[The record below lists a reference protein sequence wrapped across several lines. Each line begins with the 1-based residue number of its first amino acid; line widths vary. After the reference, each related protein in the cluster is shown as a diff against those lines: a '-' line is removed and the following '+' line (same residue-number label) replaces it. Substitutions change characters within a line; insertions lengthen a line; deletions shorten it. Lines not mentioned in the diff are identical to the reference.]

1 MLKNY
6 LTAAWRNFSKR
17 QFYSLINMAGLA
29 VGLACGAL
37 IYLYVRYEVSYDR
50 FHQKAKRIYRVNEF
64 FATGGVVS
72 ERSASIPF
80 PMADALRLDYDNL
93 VEEVVR
99 LYNFQSPILT
109 VAHEPTDRVFNERNF
124 FFADSTYS
132 RVFDLIMLAGNSST
146 ALNNSHA
153 VMLSASTARRYF
165 GEEAPLGKLL
175 LFQNRE
181 SLIVTGVY
189 QDAPYNAHMHP
200 DFIASFSTLKSF
212 YEGDYPQSWHW
223 NPCWT
228 YVLVNDN
235 VQPKVLEAHLPAF
248 VKKHLP
254 ESFRDEVSLRLQAL
268 TDIHLK
274 SDLEF
279 EIEANGNADD
289 IYILAGIA
297 LFVLLIAC
305 INFMNLST
313 AQSVR
318 RAKEVSLRKTIGAS
332 RAQLIGQFMIES
344 AMIGILSV
352 AMAVALIVFALPYF
366 NHFTGKKLTFN
377 ILDPLL
383 LGGLFITGAM
393 VAWLSSIHPA
403 WILSS
408 FQPAK
413 AMKAGKTLGKGIS
426 LREVLVTF
434 QFVISIV
441 LIIVTGV
448 AVKQVNFLR
457 GGSLGFAKDNV
468 VMIPVIRT
476 PIAQHYQTMVEE
488 ALRQSSIASVTAVE
502 EIVGAKH
509 QGGSYRF
516 EGMEKSQLFPRLKV
530 RHDFTKT
537 FQIPLLAGRDYIL
550 DNRADDT
557 VSVVVNETLVKRFKW
572 TPEEAIGRF
581 CQVGRFRAQ
590 IIGVVQDFNF
600 TSKQQPIAPLV
611 LQLNNTPTAFDLSLK
626 YLAVRIKPGTQQQS
640 LAALEALWQ
649 KFLPGRPFE
658 YFFLDHTLNNSY
670 ASEANLIKVS
680 TAFSLLAVAVACLGL
695 FGLAS
700 FHTDQRKREVSIR
713 KVLGSSTGQVVALM
727 LSYYLKLLGAAVLVA
742 LPFAWFTMTRWL
754 SGYAYR
760 INLPCG
766 IFLLASLLVTAV
778 AVVTVGYKS
787 YAVARINPVQ
797 SLRSE

>member
-366 NHFTGKKLTFN
+366 NQFTGKKLTFN

-488 ALRQSSIASVTAVE
+488 ALRQSSIESVTAVE

-611 LQLNNTPTAFDLSLK
+611 LQLNNAPTAFDLSLK

-778 AVVTVGYKS
+778 AVVAVGYKS
-787 YAVARINPVQ
+787 YAVSRINPVQ

>member
-17 QFYSLINMAGLA
+17 QFYSLINMVGLA

-37 IYLYVRYEVSYDR
+37 IYLYVRFEVSYDR
-50 FHQKAKRIYRVNEF
+50 FHYKADRIYRVNEF
-64 FATGGVVS
+64 FETEGVVA

-80 PMADALRLDYDNL
+80 PMADALKLDYDNL
-93 VEEVVR
+93 VEQVVR
-99 LYNFQSPILT
+99 LYNFQSPMLA

-132 RVFDLIMLAGNSST
+132 RVFDLVMLVGNRST

-165 GEEAPLGKLL
+165 GEEPPLGKLL
-175 LFQNRE
+175 LLQNQE
-181 SLIVTGVY
+181 TLIVTGIY
-189 QDAPYNAHMHP
+189 QDAPSNAHVHP

-212 YEGDYPQSWHW
+212 YGGDYPGSWHW

-228 YVLVNDN
+228 YVLLKEN
-235 VQPKVLEAHLPAF
+235 VQSKDLEVHLPAF
-248 VKKHLP
+248 VKNHLP

-279 EIEANGNADD
+279 EIEANGHAED
-289 IYILAGIA
+289 IYILTGIA
-297 LFVLLIAC
+297 LFVLVIAC

-332 RAQLIGQFMIES
+332 RTQLIGQFMIES
-344 AMIGILSV
+344 AMIGVL
-352 AMAVALIVFALPYF
+352 AVAVSVGLIVFTLPYF
-366 NHFTGKKLTFN
+366 NQFTGKNLSFD

-383 LGGLFITGAM
+383 LGGLFTAGVL
-393 VAWLSSIHPA
+393 VAWLSSVYPA
-403 WILSS
+403 LILSS

-413 AMKAGKTLGKGIS
+413 AMKAGKTMGKGVS

-448 AVKQVNFLR
+448 AVKQINFLN

-476 PIAQHYQTMVEE
+476 PIAQHYQTIVEE
-488 ALRQSSIASVTAVE
+488 ALQQLSIESVTAVE
-502 EIVGAKH
+502 EIVGTKH
-509 QGGSYRF
+509 QGGSYMF

-530 RHDFTKT
+530 RHDFTRT
-537 FQIPLLAGRDYIL
+537 FQIHLLAGRDYIL

-557 VSVVVNETLVKRFKW
+557 ASVVVNETLVKELKW
-572 TPEEAIGRF
+572 TPEGAIGRF
-581 CQVGRFRAQ
+581 CQIGRFRAQ

-611 LQLNNTPTAFDLSLK
+611 LQLNNTPAAFDLSLK

-640 LAALEALWQ
+640 LGTLEALWH

-658 YFFLDHTLNNSY
+658 YFFLDHALNNSY
-670 ASEANLIKVS
+670 ASEANLINVS

-700 FHTDQRKREVSIR
+700 FHTEQRQREVSIR
-713 KVLGSSTGQVVALM
+713 KVLGSSTGQVIVLM
-727 LSYYLKLLGAAVLVA
+727 LSYYLKLLAAAVLVA
-742 LPFAWFTMTRWL
+742 LPFAWFTMARWL

-760 INLPCG
+760 INLPWE
-766 IFLLASLLVTAV
+766 IFLLASLLVTV
-778 AVVTVGYKS
+778 AALVTVGYKS
-787 YAVARINPVQ
+787 YVVARINPVQ

>member
-274 SDLEF
+274 SHLEF

-488 ALRQSSIASVTAVE
+488 ALRQSSIESVTAVE

-611 LQLNNTPTAFDLSLK
+611 LQLNNAPTAFDLSLK

-778 AVVTVGYKS
+778 AVVAVGYKS
-787 YAVARINPVQ
+787 YAVSRINPVQ